1 MTVTLTDIEN
11 ALERLSGVA
20 IRTPLLRSAVLNER
34 SKAKVLIKP
43 ENLQH
48 IGAFKFRG
56 AYNRLA
62 QLDEAQKKAGVVAFS
77 SGNHAQGVAYA
88 AKLLKTP
95 ATIVMPTDA
104 PRIKLE
110 NTERL

>member
-1 MTVTLTDIEN
+1 MIVTLTDIEN

-62 QLDEAQKKAGVVAFS
+62 QLDEAQKKSRGCGVFIWQPCPGCGLCRQIA
-77 SGNHAQGVAYA
+77 
-88 AKLLKTP
+88 
-95 ATIVMPTDA
+95 
-104 PRIKLE
+104 
-110 NTERL
+110 